1 MTKKSRILAWVGG
14 LAVLLG
20 LAVFVVQNVADFE
33 LDDARVSTLKFRS
46 GEADLF
52 GTLMLPARVQSA
64 PVVLII
70 HGDGPM
76 DRFASRGYLPLIN
89 SLLDAGIGVFTWDKQ
104 GIGES
109 SGNWLDQSMSDR
121 AAEALAALAC
131 VRMAPGVAGQKVG
144 FLGFSQGGWVIPRA
158 ASEGDPDFSV
168 IIGGAVNWRRQGMYY
183 TRLRLADEGLARAEI
198 DVRVREQYQKND
210 KVFGPLKDQDAVH
223 AFPDMDRAHFNF
235 VLKNYNE
242 DVTPALKTMK
252 GPVLAVWGAQD
263 VNVDAAED
271 SNVYRAQF
279 ASTSGRQVVVVPNA
293 THGLLR
299 AGLFNYQLL
308 SQWPR
313 WKTYLF
319 VALGRHAY
327 APGTLA
333 FISGWI
339 TSSSSTERPTAGGQ
353 SIVWERACPAME
365 CEALL
370 YPISNG
376 VKEAAVWI
384 FTECW
389 GVGLL
394 CA

>member
-1 MTKKSRILAWVGG
+1 MAWVGG

-20 LAVFVVQNVADFE
+20 LAVFVVRNVADFE

-46 GEADLF
+46 GAADLF
-52 GTLMLPARVQSA
+52 GTLMLPAHVQSA

-210 KVFGPLKDQDAVH
+210 KVFGPLKDQDAAH

-279 ASTSGRQVVVVPNA
+279 AGASGRQVVVVPNA

-327 APGTLA
+327 APSTLA

-353 SIVWERACPAME
+353 ST
-365 CEALL
+365 
-370 YPISNG
+370 N
-376 VKEAAVWI
+376 
-384 FTECW
+384 
-389 GVGLL
+389 VGASL
-394 CA
+394 ARDAPRGRRSI

>member
-1 MTKKSRILAWVGG
+1 
-14 LAVLLG
+14 
-20 LAVFVVQNVADFE
+20 
-33 LDDARVSTLKFRS
+33 
-46 GEADLF
+46 
-52 GTLMLPARVQSA
+52 
-64 PVVLII
+64 
-70 HGDGPM
+70 
-76 DRFASRGYLPLIN
+76 
-89 SLLDAGIGVFTWDKQ
+89 
-104 GIGES
+104 
-109 SGNWLDQSMSDR
+109 MSDR
-121 AAEALAALAC
+121 AAEALAALAR
-131 VRMAPGVAGQKVG
+131 VRMAPGVAGHKVG

-210 KVFGPLKDQDAVH
+210 KVFGPLKDQDAAH

-279 ASTSGRQVVVVPNA
+279 AGASGRQVVVVPNA

-353 SIVWERACPAME
+353 
-365 CEALL
+365 
-370 YPISNG
+370 
-376 VKEAAVWI
+376 
-384 FTECW
+384 
-389 GVGLL
+389 
-394 CA
+394 